1 MKQARINILRYFFTL
16 KCTYTEMLKLI
27 QYVHK
32 AINELAGLVMKD
44 QKTVKI
50 TVRRPHRYCDG
61 SL

>member
-1 MKQARINILRYFFTL
+1 
-16 KCTYTEMLKLI
+16 MLKLI